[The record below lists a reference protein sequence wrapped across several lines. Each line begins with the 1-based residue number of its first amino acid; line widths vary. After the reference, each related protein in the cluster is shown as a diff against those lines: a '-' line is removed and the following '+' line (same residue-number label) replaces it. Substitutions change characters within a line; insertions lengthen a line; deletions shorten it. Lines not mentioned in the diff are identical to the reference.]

1 MILSA
6 SRRTDIPAFFPKWF
20 IQRIREGFVLVR
32 NPMNYHQ
39 ISRIELSPNLVDCIV
54 FWTKNA
60 KPIFPYLKE
69 IAEKY
74 PFYFQY
80 TLNAYGRDV
89 EPHLPLL
96 SEKINSLQKLS
107 QEIGKER
114 VIWRYDPILLSPK
127 YDVDW
132 HIETFDRLAKELSP
146 YVENCVF
153 SFLDLYKTVEKN
165 IRECGAR
172 TCSEVEMIKL
182 ADKFAA
188 IGKFTHLQ
196 LRTCAEKIDL
206 TSRGIQHNKCI
217 DPELISR
224 ITGYEIQAAKDK
236 NQREECG
243 CVESVDIG
251 QYNTC
256 RHNCCYC
263 YANFNLKSVSSF
275 TAQHDDMSPLLV
287 GNLSVEDK
295 VTVRKLKTLKVR
307 RNNSAQLNLWD

>member
-146 YVENCVF
+146 
-153 SFLDLYKTVEKN
+153 
-165 IRECGAR
+165 
-172 TCSEVEMIKL
+172 
-182 ADKFAA
+182 
-188 IGKFTHLQ
+188 
-196 LRTCAEKIDL
+196 
-206 TSRGIQHNKCI
+206 
-217 DPELISR
+217 
-224 ITGYEIQAAKDK
+224 
-236 NQREECG
+236 
-243 CVESVDIG
+243 
-251 QYNTC
+251 
-256 RHNCCYC
+256 
-263 YANFNLKSVSSF
+263 
-275 TAQHDDMSPLLV
+275 
-287 GNLSVEDK
+287 
-295 VTVRKLKTLKVR
+295 
-307 RNNSAQLNLWD
+307 